1 MLIKCT
7 DFSPSITSPIN
18 LTYTSTETLAL
29 FLLLPY
35 DSALTAEEKPKAP
48 SSQIACSTLRKCI
61 FKAGKQGF
69 HKSGL
74 RMLEVCTKIV

>member
-7 DFSPSITSPIN
+7 DFSPSIISPIN

-61 FKAGKQGF
+61 FKALQGF

>member
-7 DFSPSITSPIN
+7 DFSPSIISPIN

-35 DSALTAEEKPKAP
+35 DSAITAEEKPKAP

-61 FKAGKQGF
+61 FKALQGF